1 MMLISCNTSK
11 DSTEKGSIFN
21 TEFDTPYGMPPFEKI
36 TNADFKPAF
45 EKGIKQQSDEIESI
59 VNNTDAPTFENTIVA
74 LDNSGEILTRVSR
87 VFYGLKGAENNDTLQ
102 AIAEEMSPIL
112 SEHSDNIYLNNELFE
127 RINTLHKDSANLGL
141 NTEQY
146 RLLDKY
152 YKSFVRSGIMLND
165 EQKDE
170 LREINKEL
178 SALTLNF
185 GNNLLKET
193 NSYTLVIDNKDDLAG
208 LPQGVVSAA
217 AETAKANDMDGKWV
231 FTLHKPSW
239 LPFLQYADNRDLREK
254 LYKAMYNR
262 GDNDNECD
270 NKNNI
275 NRIVNLRIQKANML
289 GFDTH
294 ADFVMEER
302 MAKTP
307 ENVYKLL
314 NDVWEYAVPQAKK
327 EAAELQALIDAE
339 GGDFKLQSWD
349 WWYYTEKLREQKY
362 ALNEE
367 ELRPYFKM
375 ENVREGVFATANKLY
390 GLNFK
395 KLDNVPVYHPEVEAY
410 EVTDTDGSHV
420 AIFYTDYFPRP
431 GKNAG
436 AWMSSFRG
444 QNIKADG
451 ENIRPLIYN
460 VGNFTRST
468 PETPSLLTL
477 DEVETLF
484 HEFGH
489 ALHGMLSDV
498 TYSGLSGT
506 NVPRDF
512 VELPSQVMEHWAF
525 HPEVLKLYAKHYE
538 TGEIIPNELIEKMD
552 AASKFNMGFATT
564 EFVAAALLDM
574 DYHTQKEQ
582 KEFDV
587 RDFEKKSMEKIGLIG
602 EIIPRYRSTYFSHIF
617 SGGYSAGYYSY
628 LWSEVLD
635 ADAFQPFVENG
646 IFDEA
651 SAKSFRENVLSKG
664 NSDDAMTLYKK
675 YRGAEPNPIYLLKN
689 RGFVN

>member
-1 MMLISCNTSK
+1 MMLISCTTNK
-11 DSTEKGSIFN
+11 DSMDKGTIFYS
-21 TEFDTPYGMPPFEKI
+21 EFDTPYGMPPFEQI
-36 TNADFKPAF
+36 TNDDFRPAF
-45 EKGIKQQSDEIESI
+45 DKGIEQQTKEIDAI
-59 VNNTDAPTFENTIVA
+59 VNNPEAPTFENTIVA
-74 LDNSGEILTRVSR
+74 LDNSGAILTRVSR
-87 VFYGLKGAENNDTLQ
+87 VFGGLKGAENNDTIQ

-112 SEHSDNIYLNNELFE
+112 SEHSDNISLNSALFE
-127 RINTLHKDSANLGL
+127 RINTLYKESANHGL

-146 RLLDKY
+146 RLLEKY
-152 YKSFVRSGIMLND
+152 YKDFVRSGIMLDD
-165 EQKDE
+165 EQKDR
-170 LREINKEL
+170 LREINKDL
-178 SALTLNF
+178 SALSLNF

-193 NSYTLVIDNKDDLAG
+193 NNYTLVIDKEEDLAG
-208 LPQGVVSAA
+208 LSQGLKDAA
-217 AETAKANDMDGKWV
+217 AITAKAHDMDGKWI

-254 LYKAMYNR
+254 LYKAMYTR
-262 GDNDNECD
+262 GDNDNEFD
-270 NKNNI
+270 NKKNI
-275 NRIVNLRIQKANML
+275 NKIVNLRIEKANML
-289 GFDTH
+289 GFATH

-314 NDVWEYAVPQAKK
+314 NEVWDYALPQAKK
-327 EAAELQALIDAE
+327 EATELQAIADKDGA
-339 GGDFKLQSWD
+339 DFKLQSWD
-349 WWYYTEKLREQKY
+349 WFYYTEKLREEKY
-362 ALNEE
+362 ALNEA
-367 ELRPYFKM
+367 ELKPYFKM
-375 ENVREGVFATANKLY
+375 ENVRAGVFATANKLY
-390 GLNFK
+390 GLNFT
-395 KLDNVPVYHPEVEAY
+395 KLEKVPVYHPEVEAY
-410 EVTDTDGSHV
+410 EVTDADGSHV
-420 AIFYTDYFPRP
+420 AIFYSDYFPRA

-444 QNIKADG
+444 QNIQDG
-451 ENIRPLIYN
+451 KNIRPLIFN

-468 PETPSLLTL
+468 ADTPSLLTL

-506 NVPRDF
+506 SVPRDF

-525 HPEVLKLYAKHYE
+525 HPEVLKMYAKHYE
-538 TGEIIPNELIEKMD
+538 TGEVIPDELIEKME
-552 AASKFNMGFATT
+552 AASKFNMGFITT

-574 DYHTQKEQ
+574 DYHTQTEQ
-582 KEFDV
+582 REFDV
-587 RDFEKKSMEKIGLIG
+587 RDFEIKSMEKVGLIG
-602 EIIPRYRSTYFSHIF
+602 EVIPRYRSTYFSHVF

-646 IFDEA
+646 IFDQA
-651 SAKSFRENVLSKG
+651 SAQSFRENVLSKG
-664 NSDDAMTLYKK
+664 NSEDPMVLYKK